1 MGTAALQ
8 LTEVSISR
16 GHKTVLSGLNLS
28 VEPSEILAV
37 LGASGRGKTSLLHAI
52 AGLIEIDSGE
62 ISKQSKQPGVA
73 FQDSLLLPWL
83 TVRQNVALSFQFKAN
98 YLGANP
104 EEVTERIERILLAVG
119 ISELQQS
126 FPDQLSGGQAQRV
139 SIARALAANPQLLLL
154 DEPFSALD
162 AITRSQLHKLIRDTR
177 DLLATTI
184 VLVTH
189 DISEALA
196 IADRLVVLA
205 DKDRTLELRPE
216 TEKQTEQE
224 AQILLA
230 LGGNYVI

>member
-1 MGTAALQ
+1 
-8 LTEVSISR
+8 
-16 GHKTVLSGLNLS
+16 
-28 VEPSEILAV
+28 
-37 LGASGRGKTSLLHAI
+37 
-52 AGLIEIDSGE
+52 
-62 ISKQSKQPGVA
+62 
-73 FQDSLLLPWL
+73 
-83 TVRQNVALSFQFKAN
+83 
-98 YLGANP
+98 
-104 EEVTERIERILLAVG
+104 
-119 ISELQQS
+119 
-126 FPDQLSGGQAQRV
+126 
-139 SIARALAANPQLLLL
+139 LLL

-177 DLLATTI
+177 DLLGTTI

-196 IADRLVVLA
+196 IADRVVVLA